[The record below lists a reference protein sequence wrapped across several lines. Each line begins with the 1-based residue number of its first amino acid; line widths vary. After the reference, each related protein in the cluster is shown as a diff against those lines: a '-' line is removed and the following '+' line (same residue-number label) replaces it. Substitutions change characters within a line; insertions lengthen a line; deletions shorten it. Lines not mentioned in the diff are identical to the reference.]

1 VSHSDSSFF
10 KTLITVIVILTAFM
24 LMSIFIARTL
34 TGESPDAIASDPM
47 YQAALLERIKPVGQV
62 RTGASAATGG
72 ADAVVSGEKIYTSA
86 CFACHGTG
94 AAGAPKLG
102 DKAAWKARIAQGM
115 PTLISHAIKG
125 FKGMPAKGG
134 RADLSDDAVKAA
146 IKHMVDNS
154 K

>member
-1 VSHSDSSFF
+1 VSHSDNSFF
-10 KTLITVIVILTAFM
+10 KTLVIVLATLLAFM
-24 LMSIFIARTL
+24 LVSIFIARTL
-34 TGESPDAIASDPM
+34 TGKSPDAITNDPM
-47 YQAALLERIKPVGQV
+47 YQAAVLERIKPVGQV
-62 RTGASAATGG
+62 SSGASAGAAT
-72 ADAVVSGEKIYTSA
+72 AVVSGDKVYKSA

-94 AAGAPKLG
+94 AAGAPKFG

-115 PTLISHAIKG
+115 ATLVTHALKG